1 MLSSQC
7 FENPPSKSTAAS
19 GERPGKHCLW
29 SWECLGVQVQI
40 RWYIGCGN
48 DKPISLMNLKCKI
61 FKGRE
66 RVCRCFQLM
75 QLAVVYG
82 SSGKILLLQTGSSGK
97 IGDLVLT
104 SMVLLRCYEHK

>member
-19 GERPGKHCLW
+19 GERP
-29 SWECLGVQVQI
+29 VQI

-82 SSGKILLLQTGSSGK
+82 WREWQGFGWN
-97 IGDLVLT
+97 
-104 SMVLLRCYEHK
+104 